1 MVVMA
6 SGSVKKRPS
15 GKWAARWREAPGA
28 REKLRTFDL
37 KTDAEQFLAETL
49 ADIRRGTY
57 IDPRAGDVTFRVWA
71 EEWRTRQQHR
81 PSTATLV
88 EGHLRNHV
96 YPEIGDR
103 PLATIRPSQIEALV
117 MTLSKKL
124 AASTVETVYR
134 YVAAVFAAAVRDRL
148 ILSTPCDRIR
158 LPKINATKVVPLEV
172 SEVLAIADALD
183 DRYRALVMLA
193 AGTGMR
199 QGECFGL
206 SVDRVDFLRKRIT
219 VDRQRNTVPESEE
232 LFGPLK
238 TPASERT
245 IPIADV
251 TVLELSEHIRKY
263 GTGPE
268 GLIFTTEGGLPM
280 QRNRFGDLWRGM
292 RRRSPEVPDRAKFHD
307 LRHFYASMLIRE
319 GESVKVVQARL
330 GHASASETL
339 DTYSHLWPDSE
350 DQTRSAVESVLGSI
364 ADRLRTDEAL

>member
-1 MVVMA
+1 MA
-6 SGSVKKRPS
+6 SGRVNRSR
-15 GKWAARWREAPGA
+15 GKWRARWSEHPGGP
-28 REKLRTFDL
+28 EHSKSFDR
-37 KTDAEQFLAETL
+37 KVDAERYLAETI
-49 ADIRRGTY
+49 ADIGRGVY
-57 IDPRAGDVTFRVWA
+57 FDPRAGEITFREWA
-71 EEWRTRQQHR
+71 EEWRARQQHR

-96 YPEIGDR
+96 YPVIGDR

-117 MTLSKKL
+117 GGLTQDL

-134 YVAAVFAAAVRDRL
+134 YVAAVFGAAVRDRL
-148 ILSTPCDRIR
+148 IPSTPCDRIR
-158 LPKINATKVVPLEV
+158 LPKVTATKVTPLEV
-172 SEVLAIADALD
+172 SEVLAIAGALD

-206 SVDRVDFLRKRIT
+206 TIDRVDFLRKRIT
-219 VDRQRNTVPESEE
+219 VDRQRNTVAESEE

-238 TPASERT
+238 TPASDRV
-245 IPIADV
+245 IPIADS
-251 TVLELSEHIRKY
+251 TVFELSEHLRKY
-263 GTGPE
+263 ETGPE

-292 RRRSPEVPDRAKFHD
+292 RRRSDDVPDRAKFHD
-307 LRHFYASMLIRE
+307 LRHFYASLLIRE

-350 DQTRSAVESVLGSI
+350 DKTRSAVDAVLGSI
-364 ADRLRTDEAL
+364 WGQSGDEAIL

>member
-1 MVVMA
+1 MA
-6 SGSVKKRPS
+6 SGCVQKRPN
-15 GKWAARWREAPGA
+15 GTWAARWRESPGA
-28 REKLRTFDL
+28 REQLRTFRV
-37 KTDAEQFLAETL
+37 KVEAERFLAETI
-49 ADIRRGTY
+49 ADIGRGVY
-57 IDPRAGDVTFRVWA
+57 VDPRAGEVTFRTWA
-71 EEWRTRQQHR
+71 EDWRKRQQHR
-81 PSTATLV
+81 PSTAALV

-96 YPEIGDR
+96 YPVIGDR
-103 PLATIRPSQIEALV
+103 PLASIRPSQIEALV
-117 MTLSKKL
+117 MGLSGKL

-134 YVAAVFAAAVRDRL
+134 YVAAVFGAAVRDRL
-148 ILSTPCDRIR
+148 IPSTPCDRIK

-183 DRYRALVMLA
+183 DRYRALVLLA

-206 SVDRVDFLRKRIT
+206 TVDRVDFFRKRIT
-219 VDRQRNTVPESEE
+219 VDRQRNTVAEAEE

-245 IPIADV
+245 IPLADV
-251 TVLELSEHIRKY
+251 TVHELSEHLRRY
-263 GTGPE
+263 GAGPE
-268 GLIFTTEGGLPM
+268 GLIFTTEGGVPM

-292 RRRSPEVPDRAKFHD
+292 RRRSPDVPDRAKFHD
-307 LRHFYASMLIRE
+307 LRHFYASMLIRQ

-350 DQTRSAVESVLGSI
+350 DKTRSAVESVLGSI